1 MSGSSSSGTRWKRRW
16 RAPRRAPHATLV
28 AVALLASC
36 SRRPPQVTLYCA
48 LDREYAE
55 PIIAQFERQT
65 GISVRAKFDTESTK
79 SVALAEEILRERART
94 RCDVFWNNEPLHTAR
109 LAEAG
114 MLAPRDS
121 ETPWH
126 SFAGRFRVL
135 LVNTDRVPT
144 GTEPTTHEELVNS
157 RWRGQLGIAKPLFGT
172 TATHLACLESAWGLE
187 RTKAWLLRLKQNE
200 VQILSGNRQVAQA
213 VGTGS
218 LAIGLTDTDD
228 AVAEIRAGRPA
239 RMLLLDAAEGQAGA
253 LLLPNTAALV
263 AGAPNPDAARRFLEF
278 LKSSWV
284 EETLAQGPSA
294 QIPLGAG
301 ATVRPALPLGWDG
314 PRLVVDYRAA
324 ARQWPE
330 LAQFLKSEF
339 TGP

>member
-1 MSGSSSSGTRWKRRW
+1 MSGNSSSGTRWKRWW
-16 RAPRRAPHATLV
+16 RAPRGASLATLV
-28 AVALLASC
+28 ALVLLASC
-36 SRRPPQVTLYCA
+36 SRPSPQVTLYCA

-55 PIIAQFERQT
+55 PIIDQFERQT

-79 SVALAEEILRERART
+79 SVALAEEILRERARP

-114 MLAPRDS
+114 MLAPGDS
-121 ETPWH
+121 EPPWH
-126 SFAGRFRVL
+126 SFAGRLRVL

-144 GTEPTTHEELVNS
+144 GTEPTTHEELVDP

-172 TATHLACLESAWGLE
+172 TATHLASLASAWGME
-187 RTKAWLLRLKQNE
+187 RTKAWLLRLRQNE

-213 VGTGS
+213 VGNGS
-218 LAIGLTDTDD
+218 LAIGWTDTDD
-228 AVAEIRAGRPA
+228 AMAEIRAGRPA
-239 RMLLLDAAEGQAGA
+239 RMLLLDGAEGQTGA

-278 LKSSWV
+278 LRSPWV
-284 EETLAQGPSA
+284 EEALAQGPSA

-301 ATVRPALPLGWDG
+301 ATVRPALPLAWDG
-314 PRLVVDYRAA
+314 PHMVVDYRAA